1 MLSLVT
7 ADSAVGVDCVDTVGI
22 SVTVGTNAVSACFSS
37 NDVCFRDVSISAAS
51 AGDVDGT
58 LAVIFGVRAVV
69 DIVAGANSGLSCE
82 VNVIVLIGTDVI
94 RVDADTDGAEAV
106 GIDFSDANV
115 GVSSCGG
122 GLDNEGKA
130 GIKIGAVG
138 DSWNKCLIILSFS

>member
-7 ADSAVGVDCVDTVGI
+7 ADSTVGVDCVDAVGI

-37 NDVCFRDVSISAAS
+37 YDVCFRDVSISTAS

-69 DIVAGANSGLSCE
+69 DIVAGADSGLSCE
-82 VNVIVLIGTDVI
+82 VNVVVLIGTDVI
-94 RVDADTDGAEAV
+94 RVDADTEAV
-106 GIDFSDANV
+106 GIDFVDANV